1 MIRSPLAAAMIAA
14 GLAISPAPA
23 QEARP
28 AVRWPQFRG
37 PNGAGLAPDGMTL
50 PERFGP
56 AEKVVWKTALP
67 AGHSS
72 PCIWGDRIFLT
83 GFDPAA
89 KKLETVALDRR
100 TGEVLW
106 RRPAPTTTFERVH
119 QISNPATATPATD
132 GERVYVYFGSFGL
145 LCYDFAG
152 AEQWKA
158 PLPIPTTRFGSG
170 TSPVLAG
177 DLVLLHAEYAPKAF
191 LLAVDRRTGTTA
203 WKKEFPTGVMEG
215 YATPA
220 VWRHDGLDEVVLHRP
235 GRIAGHDPADGAE
248 RWWVDVTSNACST
261 PVIGDGQLFA
271 VTWMM
276 GGEPAD
282 RVKVPTFDELL
293 EKYDKNKDGLISK
306 DEFPGDLSFTK
317 RADTGDVPGAD
328 VKIKPFFDQ
337 LDVNKD
343 GQISRLEW
351 AMVQMFVNRP
361 VEHGLLAIKPGG
373 HGDVTKSHVLWR
385 EKKATR
391 DRVLPGRRDRQG
403 ALPRAARAGRG
414 LFRVAGRRRRQGL
427 HRIAEWRG
435 RRARGRGHVQ
445 GAGAERPARVN
456 PGDAGPDRRQDLPA
470 DRKAPVRIR
479 SPFMTGQVEICLAG
493 FRNQLTVGCQPLGQ
507 RHNADPDPGNDW
519 PTGLRRCLPVCGRVF
534 G

>member
-23 QEARP
+23 QDGRP

-37 PNGAGLAPDGMTL
+37 PNGAGLAPDGMTF

-72 PCIWGDRIFLT
+72 PCIWGDCIFLT

-89 KKLETVALDRR
+89 KKLETLALDRR

-106 RRPAPTTTFERVH
+106 RRPAPTTTFEKVH
-119 QISNPATATPATD
+119 EISNPATATPATD

-158 PLPIPTTRFGSG
+158 ALPIPTTRFGSG

-203 WKKEFPTGVMEG
+203 WKKEFSTAVMEG

-248 RWWVDVTSNACST
+248 RWWVDVTSNACCT
-261 PVIGDGQLFA
+261 PVVGDNRLFA

-282 RVKVPTFDELL
+282 RVKIPTFDELL
-293 EKYDKNKDGLISK
+293 AKYDKNKDGLISK
-306 DEFPGDLSFTK
+306 DEFPDDLSFMK
-317 RADTGDVPGAD
+317 RVDAGDVPGAD
-328 VKIKPFFDQ
+328 VKIKQFFDQ
-337 LDVNKD
+337 LDANKD
-343 GQISRLEW
+343 GQISRFEW
-351 AMVQMFVNRP
+351 AMVQMFANRP

-385 EKKATR
+385 EKKATPEVPSPLYYQGRVYTVR
-391 DRVLPGRRDRQG
+391 DGGIVSCLD
-403 ALPRAARAGRG
+403 AATGKV
-414 LFRVAGRRRRQGL
+414 LFRERLGPGGAYFASPVAGDGKVY
-427 HRIAEWRG
+427 IASRNG
-435 RRARGRGHVQ
+435 VVVVLAAGDTFKVLARNDLQ
-445 GAGAERPARVN
+445 ESILATPA
-456 PGDAGPDRRQDLPA
+456 
-470 DRKAPVRIR
+470 
-479 SPFMTGQVEICLAG
+479 
-493 FRNQLTVGCQPLGQ
+493 LTDGKVY
-507 RHNADPDPGNDW
+507 
-519 PTGLRRCLPVCGRVF
+519 LRTEKHLYAF
-534 G
+534 GE